1 MQCGDLE
8 WFYCKEGEILN
19 ANEAMEKRLIIY
31 KKIGR
36 ELKIA
41 HNLAQKTW
49 QYEDS
54 SSINQNRSKGCSSNR
69 LDEFIYYKCEGSAPS
84 VEVALNNPW
93 VKYIEDFGI
102 TSAKGVSRTIDTFI
116 ELGILPPALEGMNYV
131 LKSRLSRK
139 PRIIQENIEAIYL
152 LRFVYDPYENIT
164 EVVNIIIDTIINN
177 MSPSRKQKL
186 SDYINAITNVSNLGN
201 TVSFQDRF
209 DVRPQVNSSVRNFAT
224 DVGVDIMADSKIR
237 KFIVSAIIT
246 QMVAGIITNY
256 PSFFKPF
263 RPTQIIK
270 RTTLVA
276 TLMYA
281 YGTIEKMSEAAK
293 RLENKN
299 KVVYDVMNKS
309 KITMAYYFVEEELGS
324 LITLAASPS
333 SVASDD
339 AFISEVRHLI
349 NKYKN

>member
-8 WFYCKEGEILN
+8 WFYCKNGEILN
-19 ANEAMEKRLIIY
+19 ANEAIEKRLIIY

-36 ELKIA
+36 ELKRA
-41 HNLAQKTW
+41 HNLAQKAW
-49 QYEDS
+49 QYKDS
-54 SSINQNRSKGCSSNR
+54 PITNQNHSKGCTPR
-69 LDEFIYYKCEGSAPS
+69 GLDEFIYYKCEGSAPS

-102 TSAKGVSRTIDTFI
+102 TSAKGVNRTIDTFI

-131 LKSRLSRK
+131 LKSRLSRR

-177 MSPSRKQKL
+177 ISPSRKQKL
-186 SDYINAITNVSNLGN
+186 SDYVKVATTISNMNNPINFRDNL
-201 TVSFQDRF
+201 DIEE
-209 DVRPQVNSSVRNFAT
+209 QVNSSVRNFAT

-276 TLMYA
+276 TLMYT
-281 YGTIEKMSEAAK
+281 YGTIEKMSEAAR

-309 KITMAYYFVEEELGS
+309 KITMAYYFVETELGP

>member
-8 WFYCKEGEILN
+8 WFYCKDGEILN

-36 ELKIA
+36 ELKSA

-54 SSINQNRSKGCSSNR
+54 SSANQSRSKGCSPSG

-102 TSAKGVSRTIDTFI
+102 TSTKGVNRTIDTFI

-152 LRFVYDPYENIT
+152 LRFVYKPYENIT

-177 MSPSRKQKL
+177 ISPSRKQKL
-186 SDYINAITNVSNLGN
+186 SDYVKVATTISNMNNPINFRDN
-201 TVSFQDRF
+201 F
-209 DVRPQVNSSVRNFAT
+209 DIEEQVNSSVRNFAT

-256 PSFFKPF
+256 PSFKPF

-276 TLMYA
+276 TLMYS
-281 YGTIEKMSEAAK
+281 YGTIEKMSEAAR

-299 KVVYDVMNKS
+299 KMVYDVMNKS
-309 KITMAYYFVEEELGS
+309 KITMAYYFVETELGP